1 MFDALVLPSYKIST
15 TESNIPIKVI
25 EAWALGIPVIVTKH
39 QVFVSSKIKDYEDI
53 IYCEPDPNSVAKAI
67 AVILTNESLM
77 RKIQA
82 NGLKLAKQFD
92 YDKIAER
99 LLKAFED

>member
-1 MFDALVLPSYKIST
+1 MDSRNTGF
-15 TESNIPIKVI
+15 
-25 EAWALGIPVIVTKH
+25 VTKH
-39 QVFVSSKIKDYEDI
+39 QVFLTGKIKDYEDI

-67 AVILTNESLM
+67 AVIMTNESRR

-92 YDKIAER
+92 CDKVAER
-99 LLKAFED
+99 LLKTFKC